1 MMVHEGI
8 ALWTK
13 NIAIIT
19 KKIVYLKY
27 KMKIPMDKKKESQAC
42 NLAGLLVRKWQCE
55 SLAPTV

>member
-1 MMVHEGI
+1 MSEMMVHEGI

-42 NLAGLLVRKWQCE
+42 NLAGLLVRK
-55 SLAPTV
+55 